1 MRTSTIMS
9 VSLPPAMVK
18 DCERVAKQSHM
29 TRSELFR
36 SALRRYLEETKLEEA
51 LHAVAKARKNG
62 TMRVLK
68 PGGLARLLKQS

>member
-36 SALRRYLEETKLEEA
+36 SALRRYLEEIRLEGA
-51 LHAVAKARKNG
+51 LHAAEEARKNG
-62 TMRVLK
+62 TMKVLK
-68 PGGLARLLKQS
+68 SGGLARLLKQS